1 MTRKGLLN
9 RQSWGLGIVLC
20 LWVGLI
26 IACGGQTGKRA
37 AQGAA
42 GGAIAGAAGG
52 VVSALI
58 FGGDVGDAAARGA
71 AWGASTGA
79 VSGAIA
85 GSHEDRAQKK
95 RQQEDAVKKLKQSL
109 GEDAYAGLAALAQ
122 CKHPVAMAYAETA
135 QTSGNK
141 EYALAG
147 LWLEAITLADKGTP
161 DQAQGLFPAIIK
173 ADPEASSTTEAE
185 QRMQK
190 ALQGLASIRNQHKL
204 PQTCP

>member
-1 MTRKGLLN
+1 MVMRANWTR
-9 RQSWGLGIVLC
+9 QHWWIGIALC
-20 LWVGLI
+20 LCVSLV

-58 FGGDVGDAAARGA
+58 FGGNVGDAAARGA

-85 GSHEDRAQKK
+85 GSHEDRAQQK
-95 RQQEDAVKKLKQSL
+95 QQQDVAANKLKKSL
-109 GEDAYAGLAALAQ
+109 GEDAYTGLAALAQ
-122 CKHPVAMAYAETA
+122 CKHPVAMGYAETA
-135 QTSGNK
+135 QQSSNK
-141 EYALAG
+141 DYALAG
-147 LWLEAITLADKGTP
+147 LWLEVITHADEGAAA
-161 DQAQGLFPAIIK
+161 QARNLFPAVVK
-173 ADPEASSTTEAE
+173 ADPEVSSSTEAE

-190 ALQGLASIRNQHKL
+190 ALEGLTNIRQQHKL
-204 PQTCP
+204 PQSCG

>member
-1 MTRKGLLN
+1 MGIRANWTR
-9 RQSWGLGIVLC
+9 QHWWIDIALC
-20 LWVGLI
+20 LCVSLV
-26 IACGGQTGKRA
+26 IACGSQTGKRA

-58 FGGDVGDAAARGA
+58 FGGNVGDAAARGA

-85 GSHEDRAQKK
+85 GSHEDRAQQK
-95 RQQEDAVKKLKQSL
+95 RQQDVATNKLKKSL

-122 CKHPVAMAYAETA
+122 CKHPVAMGYAETA
-135 QTSGNK
+135 QKSGNK

-147 LWLEAITLADKGTP
+147 LWLEVITHADEGAAA
-161 DQAQGLFPAIIK
+161 QARKLFPAIVK
-173 ADPEASSTTEAE
+173 ADPEVSSSTEAE
-185 QRMQK
+185 QSMQK
-190 ALQGLASIRNQHKL
+190 ALEGLTNIRKQHKL
-204 PQTCP
+204 PQSCG